1 MATLADL
8 PLGARILIPVGT
20 DENRLCEIAD
30 KDNLVSGG
38 AVLVYKKIYE
48 KSEFGDSTL
57 YPNGTLDNLIKNT
70 IYNSF
75 PQAVREKM
83 MNVTFD
89 LEGSGSIT
97 RQMFAITYTMAGF
110 GANNGTAEG
119 KALQHYNSDA
129 NRIKKRHS
137 DSYADYW
144 WLSSRSNTSR
154 SRYVGVGGTAYDD
167 YEGRPSSSN
176 GVVPAFVIPQS
187 TQLEDNQNPDGSYCI
202 KGLLPNDKITATA
215 TKPKNTYAGS
225 WETIRFEWTYE
236 SENSIPQKKYELQ
249 YKDASHTEWTELQ
262 TGETANAHADI
273 PPNTL
278 VAGTVYWRV
287 RCTNIYDA
295 VSAWSTEVSFT
306 AQGKPPTPT
315 VSATTSP
322 RPEITWTG
330 EGQLAYQVKVD
341 GTVLYTAY
349 STDGQYKVKEY
360 LSDGEHTAAV
370 RIQNE
375 YGLWS
380 DWGTADFTV
389 TNTPGAAI
397 TLFAAGGEKATLA
410 WTETDHEAYYV
421 YRDDIPIA
429 KTTGNTYTDQ
439 MAIGTHEYKVRGVTG
454 DNYSMS
460 NEVTVVLSVDIPEI
474 AALSDMQWLK
484 LKYSTA
490 QNSPLGVS
498 VYQDVAYQ
506 FYAGRRYP
514 VAETSQQITKVYS
527 FNVAF
532 DDAAQAAAFEWLLG
546 KTVVYRDQ
554 HNRLFTGPLMAYEL
568 SVDQFFRAFSCSIQQ
583 TDNMERI
590 EYD

>member
-8 PLGARILIPVGT
+8 PLGATILIPVGT
-20 DENRLCEIAD
+20 EENRLCEIAD
-30 KDNLVSGG
+30 KDNLVSDGT
-38 AVLVYKKIYE
+38 VLVYKRIYE
-48 KSEFGDSTL
+48 NSTFGNSSL

-83 MNVTFD
+83 MDVTFD
-89 LEGSGSIT
+89 LEGSGSVT
-97 RQMFAITYTMAGF
+97 RKMFAITYTMAGF
-110 GANNGTAEG
+110 GTNNDTTEG
-119 KALQHYNSDA
+119 KALQLYTSDA
-129 NRIKKRHS
+129 SRRRIGTVV
-137 DSYADYW
+137 W
-144 WLSSRSNTSR
+144 WLSSRYDTSS
-154 SRYVGVGGTAYDD
+154 SRYVLTNGTAGSS
-167 YEGRPSSSN
+167 GRPSGSS

-187 TQLEDNQNPDGSYCI
+187 TQLEDDQNSDGSYSI
-202 KGLLPNDKITATA
+202 KGLPPNDKITATA

-249 YKDASHTEWTELQ
+249 YKDASHTDWTELQ
-262 TGETANAHADI
+262 TGETANTYADI

-278 VAGTVYWRV
+278 IAGTVYWRV
-287 RCTNIYDA
+287 RCTNA
-295 VSAWSTEVSFT
+295 NGQTSAWSADLSFT

-322 RPEITWTG
+322 RPVITWTG

-360 LSDGEHTAAV
+360 LSDGEYTAAV

-380 DWGTADFTV
+380 DWGTANFTV
-389 TNTPGAAI
+389 ANTPGAAI

-429 KTTGNTYTDQ
+429 KTTGHTYTDQ
-439 MAIGTHEYKVRGVTG
+439 MAIGTHKYKVRGVTG

-532 DDAAQAAAFEWLLG
+532 DDAAQAAAFEGLLG

-554 HNRLFTGPLMAYEL
+554 HNRLFTGPLMGYEL
-568 SVDQFFRAFSCSIQQ
+568 SVDQFFSAFSCSIQQ

-590 EYD
+590 EHD

>member
-8 PLGARILIPVGT
+8 PLGATILIPIGT
-20 DENRLCEIAD
+20 EENRLCEVAD
-30 KDNLVSGG
+30 KNNLVSGG

-48 KSEFGDSTL
+48 YSLFGDSAS
-57 YPNGTLDNLIKNT
+57 YPEGTLDKLIKTT
-70 IYNSF
+70 IFNSF
-75 PQAVREKM
+75 PQALREKM
-83 MNVTFD
+83 LNVTFA

-97 RQMFAITYTMAGF
+97 RKMFALTYTMVGF
-110 GANNGTAEG
+110 GDNNGTTEG
-119 KALQHYNSDA
+119 KALQRYNSDA
-129 NRIKKRHS
+129 NRIKTYNGS
-137 DSYADYW
+137 ADRW
-144 WLSSRSNTSR
+144 WLSSRYNASD
-154 SRYVGVGGTAYDD
+154 SRYVIADGTH
-167 YEGRPSSSN
+167 GRNFSTNSR

-187 TQLEDNQNPDGSYCI
+187 TQLEDAQNSDGSYCI
-202 KGLLPNDKITATA
+202 KDLLPNDKITATA

-225 WETIRFEWTYE
+225 WETVRFEWTYK

-262 TGETANAHADI
+262 TGETANTYADI

-306 AQGKPPTPT
+306 AQGKPSTPT
-315 VSATTSP
+315 VSATASP
-322 RPEITWTG
+322 RPVITWTG

-341 GTVLYTAY
+341 DAVLRTAY

-360 LSDGEHTAAV
+360 LADGAHIAAV

-380 DWGTADFTV
+380 DWGTAEFTV
-389 TNTPGAAI
+389 ANTPGAPI
-397 TLFAAGGEKATLA
+397 TLFAAGGEKAALA
-410 WTETDHEAYYV
+410 WTETDHKTYYI

-429 KTTGNTYTDQ
+429 KTTAHTYSDQ
-439 MAIGTHEYKVRGVTG
+439 MAIGTHKYKVRGVTG
-454 DNYSMS
+454 DSYSMS
-460 NEVTVVLSVDIPEI
+460 NEVTVTLSVDAPEI
-474 AALSDMQWLK
+474 AALGEMQWLR
-484 LKYSTA
+484 LEYSTA

-498 VYQDVAYQ
+498 AYQDVTYQ

-514 VAETSQQITKVYS
+514 VAETSQQITKIYS

-532 DDAAQAAAFEWLLG
+532 NDAAQAAAFEGLLG
-546 KTVVYRDQ
+546 KTVIYRDQ
-554 HNRLFTGPLMAYEL
+554 HGCLCTGPLMGFEL
-568 SVDQFFRAFSCSIQQ
+568 SIDQFFRAFSCSIQQ
-583 TDNMERI
+583 TDNNERI

>member
-8 PLGARILIPVGT
+8 PLGATILIPVGT
-20 DENRLCEIAD
+20 EENRLCEVAD
-30 KDNLVSGG
+30 KNNLVSGG

-48 KSEFGDSTL
+48 YSRFGDSAS
-57 YPNGTLDNLIKNT
+57 YPDGTLDNLIKNT
-70 IYNSF
+70 IFNSF
-75 PQAVREKM
+75 PQTLREKM
-83 MNVTFD
+83 IDVTFT

-97 RQMFAITYTMAGF
+97 RKMFAITYTMAGF
-110 GANNGTAEG
+110 GNNSGVAEG
-119 KALQHYNSDA
+119 KALRLYTSDDS
-129 NRIKKRHS
+129 RIKTRDGS
-137 DSYADYW
+137 AAYW
-144 WLSSRSNTSR
+144 WLSSRYSPKDNDAREVYSNGSAGYSYITNTS
-154 SRYVGVGGTAYDD
+154 
-167 YEGRPSSSN
+167 
-176 GVVPAFVIPQS
+176 GVVPAFAILQS
-187 TQLEDNQNPDGSYCI
+187 TQLEDEQNPDGSYSI
-202 KGLLPNDKITATA
+202 RGLKPNDKITVT
-215 TKPKNTYAGS
+215 TVKPKNTYAGS
-225 WETIRFEWTYE
+225 WDTINFEWTYASRE
-236 SENSIPQKKYELQ
+236 GLAQKKYELQ
-249 YKDASHTEWTELQ
+249 YKDTS
-262 TGETANAHADI
+262 HADWTALASAESANTNVNI
-273 PPNTL
+273 PPNTFT
-278 VAGTVYWRV
+278 AGIVKWRV
-287 RCTNIYDA
+287 RCTNA
-295 VSAWSTEVSFT
+295 NNKVSAWSEEASFT

-315 VSATTSP
+315 VYATSSP

-330 EGQLAYQVKVD
+330 EGQLAYQIKVD
-341 GTVLYTAY
+341 DTVLYTAY
-349 STDGQYKVKEY
+349 STDGQYKVKEH

-380 DWGTADFTV
+380 DWGTANFTV
-389 TNTPGAAI
+389 ANTPGAAI

-429 KTTGNTYTDQ
+429 KTTGHTYTDQ
-439 MAIGTHEYKVRGVTG
+439 MAIGTHKYKVRGVTG

-498 VYQDVAYQ
+498 IYQDVAYQ

-532 DDAAQAAAFEWLLG
+532 DDAAQAAAFEGLLG

-554 HNRLFTGPLMAYEL
+554 HNRLFTGPLMGYEL
-568 SVDQFFRAFSCSIQQ
+568 SVDQFFSAFTCSIQQ

>member
-8 PLGARILIPVGT
+8 PLGATVLIPVGT
-20 DENRLCEIAD
+20 EENRLCEIAD

-38 AVLVYKKIYE
+38 AVLIYKKIYE
-48 KSEFGDSTL
+48 RSHFGDFTS
-57 YPNGTLDNLIKNT
+57 YPDGTLDNLIKTT
-70 IYNSF
+70 IFNSF
-75 PQAVREKM
+75 PQTLREKM
-83 MNVTFD
+83 MSVTFT

-97 RQMFAITYTMAGF
+97 RKMFALTYTMAGF
-110 GANNGTAEG
+110 GNNNGTTEG
-119 KALQHYNSDA
+119 KALQRYNSDA
-129 NRIKKRHS
+129 NRIKTFS
-137 DSYADYW
+137 GTVESW
-144 WLSSRSNTSR
+144 WLSSRYNTSN
-154 SRYVGVGGTAYDD
+154 SRYVGQTGSDKYLIP
-167 YEGRPSSSN
+167 RSWL
-176 GVVPAFVIPQS
+176 GVAPAFIVPQS
-187 TQLEDNQNPDGSYCI
+187 TQLEDAPNSDGSYCI

-215 TKPKNTYAGS
+215 TKPKNTYAGN
-225 WETIRFEWTYE
+225 WDTIRFEWTYE

-249 YKDASHTEWTELQ
+249 YKDASHTDWTELQ
-262 TGETANAHADI
+262 TGETANTYADI

-278 VAGTVYWRV
+278 IAGTVYWRV
-287 RCTNIYDA
+287 RCTNA
-295 VSAWSTEVSFT
+295 NGQTSAWSADVSFT

-360 LSDGEHTAAV
+360 LSDGEYTAAV

-380 DWGTADFTV
+380 DWGTAVFTV
-389 TNTPGAAI
+389 ANTPGAPI
-397 TLFAAGGEKATLA
+397 TLFAAGGEKAALA
-410 WTETDHEAYYV
+410 WTETDHKTYYI

-429 KTTGNTYTDQ
+429 KTTAHTYSDQ
-439 MAIGTHEYKVRGVTG
+439 MAIGTHKYKVRGVAG
-454 DNYSMS
+454 DSYSMS
-460 NEVTVVLSVDIPEI
+460 NEVTVTLSVDAPEI
-474 AALSDMQWLK
+474 AALGEMQWLR
-484 LKYSTA
+484 LEYSTA

-498 VYQDVAYQ
+498 AYQDVAYQ

-514 VAETSQQITKVYS
+514 VAETSQQITKIYS
-527 FNVAF
+527 FNAAF
-532 DDAAQAAAFEWLLG
+532 NDAAQAAAFEGLLG
-546 KTVVYRDQ
+546 KTVIYRDQ
-554 HNRLFTGPLMAYEL
+554 HGCLCTGPLMGFEL

-590 EYD
+590 EHD

>member
-8 PLGARILIPVGT
+8 PLGATILIPVGT
-20 DENRLCEIAD
+20 EENRLCEVAD
-30 KDNLVSGG
+30 KNNLVSGG
-38 AVLVYKKIYE
+38 AVLVYKRAYE
-48 KSEFGDSTL
+48 RSELGSSAL
-57 YPNGTLDNLIKNT
+57 YPDGTLDNLIKNT
-70 IYNSF
+70 IFNSF
-75 PQAVREKM
+75 PQTLREKM

-97 RQMFAITYTMAGF
+97 RKMFALTYTMAGF
-110 GANNGTAEG
+110 GTNNGTTEG
-119 KALQHYNSDA
+119 KALQRYNSDA
-129 NRIKKRHS
+129 NRIKTFNGSAH
-137 DSYADYW
+137 YW
-144 WLSSRSNTSR
+144 WLSSRSS
-154 SRYVGVGGTAYDD
+154 SGFAWGVDSDGSADGKCY
-167 YEGRPSSSN
+167 PSYAF

-187 TQLEDNQNPDGSYCI
+187 TQLEDDQNSDGSYCI

-215 TKPKNTYAGS
+215 KKPKNTYAGS
-225 WETIRFEWTYE
+225 WETIRFEWTYK

-262 TGETANAHADI
+262 TGETANTYADI

-287 RCTNIYDA
+287 RCTNIYDT

-322 RPEITWTG
+322 RPVITWTG

-380 DWGTADFTV
+380 DWGTANFAV
-389 TNTPGAAI
+389 TNTPGAPI

-429 KTTGNTYTDQ
+429 KTTGHTYTDQ
-439 MAIGTHEYKVRGVTG
+439 MAIGTHKYKVRGGTG

-532 DDAAQAAAFEWLLG
+532 DDAAQAAAFEGLLG

-554 HNRLFTGPLMAYEL
+554 HNRLFTGPLMGYEL
-568 SVDQFFRAFSCSIQQ
+568 SVDQFFSAFSCSIQQ
-583 TDNMERI
+583 TDNIERI

>member
-8 PLGARILIPVGT
+8 PLGATILIPVGT
-20 DENRLCEIAD
+20 EENRLCEVAD

-48 KSEFGDSTL
+48 FSQANDSAL
-57 YPNGTLDNLIKNT
+57 YPGGKVDNLIKTT
-70 IYNSF
+70 IFNSF
-75 PQAVREKM
+75 PQTLREKM
-83 MNVTFD
+83 IDVTFT

-97 RQMFAITYTMAGF
+97 RKMFALTYTMAGF
-110 GANNGTAEG
+110 GTNNGTTEG

-129 NRIKKRHS
+129 NRIKKRHN
-137 DSYADYW
+137 DSYATWW
-144 WLSSRSNTSR
+144 WLSSCHDTTSYL
-154 SRYVGVGGTAYDD
+154 RYVDSDGTDGGRN
-167 YEGRPSSSN
+167 RPNSA
-176 GVVPAFVIPQS
+176 GAVPAFAIPQS
-187 TQLEDNQNPDGSYCI
+187 TQLEDDQNQYGDYFI

-225 WETIRFEWTYE
+225 WDTINFEWTYASRE
-236 SENSIPQKKYELQ
+236 GLAQKKYELQ
-249 YKDASHTEWTELQ
+249 YKDTSHTDWTALASAES
-262 TGETANAHADI
+262 ANTNANI
-273 PPNTL
+273 PPNTFA
-278 VAGTVYWRV
+278 AGIVKWRV
-287 RCTNIYDA
+287 RCTNAYDQ
-295 VSAWSTEVSFT
+295 VSAWSEEASFT

-315 VSATTSP
+315 VYATSSP

-330 EGQLAYQVKVD
+330 EGQLAYQIKID
-341 GTVLYTAY
+341 NAVLHTAY

-360 LSDGEHTAAV
+360 LNDGAHIAAV

-380 DWGTADFTV
+380 DWGTAEFTV
-389 TNTPGAAI
+389 ANTPGAPI

-429 KTTGNTYTDQ
+429 KTTGHTYTDQ
-439 MAIGTHEYKVRGVTG
+439 MAIGTHKYKVRGATG

-514 VAETSQQITKVYS
+514 VAETSQQITKIYS
-527 FNVAF
+527 FNAAF
-532 DDAAQAAAFEWLLG
+532 NDAAQAAAFEGLLG
-546 KTVVYRDQ
+546 KTVIYRDQ
-554 HNRLFTGPLMAYEL
+554 HGCLCTGPLMGFEL
-568 SVDQFFRAFSCSIQQ
+568 SADQFFRAFSCSVQQ

>member
-8 PLGARILIPVGT
+8 PLGATILIPVGT
-20 DENRLCEIAD
+20 EENRLCEVAD
-30 KDNLVSGG
+30 KNNLASGG

-48 KSEFGDSTL
+48 NSQYGDSTS
-57 YPNGTLDNLIKNT
+57 YPDGTLDNLIKTT
-70 IYNSF
+70 IFNSF
-75 PQAVREKM
+75 PQTLREKM
-83 MNVTFD
+83 ISVTFA
-89 LEGSGSIT
+89 LEGNGSIT
-97 RQMFAITYTMAGF
+97 RKMFALTYNMVGF
-110 GANNGTAEG
+110 GDNNGTTEG
-119 KALQHYNSDA
+119 KALQRYNSDA
-129 NRIKKRHS
+129 NRIKTYNGS
-137 DSYADYW
+137 AAGW
-144 WLSSRSNTSR
+144 WLFT
-154 SRYVGVGGTAYDD
+154 Y
-167 YEGRPSSSN
+167 SSN
-176 GVVPAFVIPQS
+176 LASGVSSDGSATGYFPRDTRGVVPAFIIPQS
-187 TQLEDNQNPDGSYCI
+187 TQLEDNQNSDGSYCI
-202 KGLLPNDKITATA
+202 KGLPPNDKITATA

-225 WETIRFEWTYE
+225 WDTIRFEWTYK
-236 SENSIPQKKYELQ
+236 SENGIPQKKYELQ
-249 YKDASHTEWTELQ
+249 YKDTSHTEWTELQ
-262 TGETANAHADI
+262 TGETANTYADI

-287 RCTNIYDA
+287 RCTNIYDTA
-295 VSAWSTEVSFT
+295 SAWSTEVSFT

-322 RPEITWTG
+322 RPVITWTG
-330 EGQLAYQVKVD
+330 EGQLAYQVKAD
-341 GTVLYTAY
+341 GTALYTAY

-360 LSDGEHTAAV
+360 LSDGAHTASV

-397 TLFAAGGEKATLA
+397 TLFAAGGEKAALA

-429 KTTGNTYTDQ
+429 KTTGYTYTDQ
-439 MAIGTHEYKVRGVTG
+439 MAIGTHEYKVRGATG

-460 NEVTVVLSVDIPEI
+460 NEVMVTLSVDMPEI

-484 LKYSTA
+484 LEYSTT

-532 DDAAQAAAFEWLLG
+532 DDAAQAAAFEGLLG

-568 SVDQFFRAFSCSIQQ
+568 SVDQFFSAFSCSIQQ

>member
-8 PLGARILIPVGT
+8 PLGATILIPVGT

-30 KDNLVSGG
+30 KNNLVSGG
-38 AVLVYKKIYE
+38 AVLVYKRVYE
-48 KSEFGDSTL
+48 RSKFGSSAL
-57 YPNGTLDNLIKNT
+57 YPDGTLDNLIKNT
-70 IYNSF
+70 IFNSF
-75 PQAVREKM
+75 PQTLREKM
-83 MNVTFD
+83 MNVTFALKD
-89 LEGSGSIT
+89 SNSIT
-97 RQMFAITYTMAGF
+97 RKMFALTCTMVGF
-110 GANNGTAEG
+110 GNNGGVAEG
-119 KALQHYNSDA
+119 KALQYYTNNDR
-129 NRIKKRHS
+129 RIKKQGGES
-137 DSYADYW
+137 ANW
-144 WLSSRSNTSR
+144 WLSSQYSVSR
-154 SRYVGVGGTAYDD
+154 AWCVSIEGTD
-167 YEGRPSSSN
+167 GSSGPSDAF
-176 GVVPAFVIPQS
+176 GVVPAFAIPQS
-187 TQLEDNQNPDGSYCI
+187 TQLEDDQNQYGDYFI
-202 KGLLPNDKITATA
+202 KGLLPNDKITVTT

-225 WETIRFEWTYE
+225 WDTINFEWTYASRE
-236 SENSIPQKKYELQ
+236 GLAQKKYELQ
-249 YKDASHTEWTELQ
+249 YKDASHTDWTALASAES
-262 TGETANAHADI
+262 ANTNVNI
-273 PPNTL
+273 PPNTFA
-278 VAGTVYWRV
+278 AGIVKWRV
-287 RCTNIYDA
+287 RCTNA
-295 VSAWSTEVSFT
+295 NNQVSAWSEEASFT

-315 VSATTSP
+315 VYATSSP

-330 EGQLAYQVKVD
+330 EGQLAYQIKID
-341 GTVLYTAY
+341 NAVLHTAY

-360 LSDGEHTAAV
+360 LTDGAHIAAV

-380 DWGTADFTV
+380 DWGTAEFTV
-389 TNTPGAAI
+389 ANTPGAPI

-429 KTTGNTYTDQ
+429 KTTGHTYTDQ

-460 NEVTVVLSVDIPEI
+460 NEVTVTLSVDMPEI

-484 LKYSTA
+484 LKHSTA

-532 DDAAQAAAFEWLLG
+532 DDAAQAAAFEGLLG

-554 HNRLFTGPLMAYEL
+554 HNRLFTGPLMGYEL
-568 SVDQFFRAFSCSIQQ
+568 SVDQFFSAFTCSIQQ
-583 TDNMERI
+583 TDNIERI

>member
-8 PLGARILIPVGT
+8 PLGATILIPVGT
-20 DENRLCEIAD
+20 EENRLCEVAD
-30 KDNLVSGG
+30 KNNLVSGG

-48 KSEFGDSTL
+48 ASQFGDSAS
-57 YPNGTLDNLIKNT
+57 YPEGTLDKLIKTT
-70 IYNSF
+70 IFNSF

-97 RQMFAITYTMAGF
+97 RKMFALTYTMVGF
-110 GANNGTAEG
+110 GDNNGTTEG
-119 KALQHYNSDA
+119 KALQRYNSDA
-129 NRIKKRHS
+129 NRIKTYNGS
-137 DSYADYW
+137 ADRW
-144 WLSSRSNTSR
+144 WLSSRYNASD
-154 SRYVGVGGTAYDD
+154 SRYVIADGTH
-167 YEGRPSSSN
+167 GRNFSTNSR

-187 TQLEDNQNPDGSYCI
+187 TQLEDAQNSDGSYCI

-225 WETIRFEWTYE
+225 WDTIRFEWTYE

-249 YKDASHTEWTELQ
+249 YKDASHAEWTELQ
-262 TGETANAHADI
+262 TGETANTYADI

-306 AQGKPPTPT
+306 AQGKPSTPT
-315 VSATTSP
+315 VSATASP
-322 RPEITWTG
+322 RPVITWTG

-341 GTVLYTAY
+341 DAVLRTAY

-360 LSDGEHTAAV
+360 LNDGAHIAAV

-380 DWGTADFTV
+380 YWGTADFTV

-397 TLFAAGGEKATLA
+397 TLFAAGGEKAALA

-429 KTTGNTYTDQ
+429 KTTGHTYTDQ
-439 MAIGTHEYKVRGVTG
+439 MAIGTHKYKVRGATG

-484 LKYSTA
+484 LKHSTA

-514 VAETSQQITKVYS
+514 VAETSQQITKTYS

-532 DDAAQAAAFEWLLG
+532 GDAAQAAAFEGLLG
-546 KTVVYRDQ
+546 KTVIYRDQ
-554 HNRLFTGPLMAYEL
+554 HNRLFTGPLMGYEL
-568 SVDQFFRAFSCSIQQ
+568 SVDQFFSAFSCSIQQ